1 MMIFIFNQVDLLV
14 SNEEN
19 YQCYFSKKEG
29 SDWGENIPTYF
40 NSIIGN
46 GQRSLQIVSKML
58 GDTNEELL
66 IMCFDIDYLKKAIN
80 CITDPTMKVPV
91 NK

>member
-29 SDWGENIPTYF
+29 SDW
-40 NSIIGN
+40 IIGN

>member
-1 MMIFIFNQVDLLV
+1 MKSSWSIKK
-14 SNEEN
+14 EG
-19 YQCYFSKKEG
+19 KKEG

-46 GQRSLQIVSKML
+46 GQRSLQIVSEML

-66 IMCFDIDYLKKAIN
+66 IMHFDIDYLKKAIKQISCRSN
-80 CITDPTMKVPV
+80 RLFR
-91 NK
+91 